1 MNTHLQSRP
10 DRPMVELVDFA
21 RHVAP
26 AIGRLGGAW
35 MVSNNAKQAARQLG
49 IKGWPAY
56 IKGRGSVLGDVDA
69 DVVDACFGF
78 FESSRIEAGWSAP
91 CDLSIDEIEAVY
103 AHACREWSRERLSD
117 FADVARLTEM
127 LGAVSDAARVPGLPL
142 FAGWRAV
149 PHAADLPGVLG
160 QRLHELRELRG
171 GLHLVAV
178 LASGLTPLE
187 AIAAG
192 PGGSGNATFFGWDE
206 SEIPSPEV
214 ISAISPQ
221 RARAEDLT
229 DEMVAPSWAVLDHG
243 DRAELSGLL
252 DAALAHAESRV

>member
-1 MNTHLQSRP
+1 
-10 DRPMVELVDFA
+10 MVELVDYA
-21 RHVAP
+21 RQVAP

-35 MVSNNAKQAARQLG
+35 MVSNNAKDAARQLG
-49 IKGWPAY
+49 VKGWPAY

-78 FESSRIEAGWSAP
+78 FDSSLIEAGWSAP
-91 CDLSIDEIEAVY
+91 CEKSIDEIEGVY
-103 AHACREWSRERLSD
+103 AHACREWSRERFSD
-117 FADVARLTEM
+117 LPGLARLTEL
-127 LGAVSDAARVPGLPL
+127 LGAVSDGARVSGLPL

-149 PHAADLPGVLG
+149 PRATDLPGMLG
-160 QRLHELRELRG
+160 QRLHELREYRG
-171 GLHLVAV
+171 GSHLVAV

-192 PGGSGNATFFGWDE
+192 PGGSGNATFFGWEE

-214 ISAISPQ
+214 IAAIGPQ

-229 DEMVAPSWAVLDHG
+229 DEMVAPSWAALGYEDRSELAGLLGAALDH
-243 DRAELSGLL
+243 AE
-252 DAALAHAESRV
+252 ART

>member
-1 MNTHLQSRP
+1 MSTYLQRSP
-10 DRPMVELVDFA
+10 DRPMLELVDFA

-35 MVSNNAKQAARQLG
+35 MLSNNAKQAARQLG

-69 DVVDACFGF
+69 DVVNACFGF
-78 FESSRIEAGWSAP
+78 FESTLIQAGWSAP
-91 CDLSIDEIEAVY
+91 CQLSINEIESVY

-117 FADVARLTEM
+117 FADLARLTEL
-127 LGAVSDAARVPGLPL
+127 LGSVSDAAPVSGLPL

-149 PHAADLPGVLG
+149 PRSADLPGMLG

-206 SEIPSPEV
+206 AEVPSPAV
-214 ISAISPQ
+214 IAAIGPQ

-229 DEMVAPSWAVLDHG
+229 DEMVAPSWAVLEHD
-243 DRAELSGLL
+243 DRAELAELL
-252 DAALAHAESRV
+252 EAALAHAESRV